1 MSVTITAGVG
11 GGAQFLSN
19 FAVLLALPVNV
30 FFVPNS
36 AVYN

>member
-1 MSVTITAGVG
+1 MSVTITVG

-30 FFVPNS
+30 FSVPNS
-36 AVYN
+36 AVYI